1 VELLQGPHP
10 PIEPGAR
17 KPPAFAAVLGPLVL
31 AIDIVARHRLPSL
44 AILMILAPVGLWSL
58 PMCAKRAADPERPMS
73 DRFSRAS
80 ASRYSTYWPETMFE
94 RDLT

>member
-1 VELLQGPHP
+1 MEFLQGPHP

-31 AIDIVARHRLPSL
+31 AIDIVARHRLPAL

-58 PMCAKRAADPERPMS
+58 PMRAKRAGR
-73 DRFSRAS
+73 SRAS
-80 ASRYSTYWPETMFE
+80 HVRLVLASIGFAVFNVLAGDDVRA
-94 RDLT
+94 